1 MSKNQVLRKLK
12 SQNEKISDATV
23 HNLLLD
29 LLAAGDIQ
37 EVPRGK
43 TTLYAPLNW
52 VEAKQT
58 GDG

>member
-1 MSKNQVLRKLK
+1 VLRKLK